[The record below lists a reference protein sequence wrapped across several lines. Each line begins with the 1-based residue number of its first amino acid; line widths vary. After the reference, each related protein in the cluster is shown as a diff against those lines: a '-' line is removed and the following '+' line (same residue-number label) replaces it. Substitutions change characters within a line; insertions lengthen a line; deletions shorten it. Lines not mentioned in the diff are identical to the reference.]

1 MRSSRRACFQEDTAV
16 PNPRKPEK
24 ATITICAY
32 CGVGCGFKAETIGN
46 EIVRMTPWKEGKA
59 NHGHSCVKG
68 RFAFDYWR
76 HPDRVK
82 TPMLRASIEEPWQEV
97 TWEQAFAY
105 AANELKRIQA
115 KFGRASI
122 GAVSSSRCTNEEI
135 FLVQKFVRAVLGN
148 NNIDNCARICHS
160 PTQFGLSAT
169 VGAGAASQHFD
180 SILQADVIMVVGANP
195 TEGHPVFGS
204 MMKRRIRQG
213 AKLIVIDPRK
223 TETVDSPHCRA
234 DFHLALRP
242 GTNVAILNSL
252 GHVIVRENLYNADF
266 IKARCE
272 WQEFEHWSKL
282 VASDEYSPENVG
294 AIAGVDPEHIR
305 LAARLYASGPRSTI
319 YYGLGVTEHS
329 QGSTGVMCLGNLALA
344 CGMFGREGVGVN
356 PLRGQGNVQGGSCL
370 GSWPHVFSGYRFVTD
385 QATRSSFE
393 AEWGV
398 MLDGEPGLRLPNMFD
413 AALTGHFK
421 GMYIMGED
429 PVQSDPNQNHIIAAL
444 KSMECVIVHDIFLN
458 ETSKYAH
465 VILPGSSSLEKDGTF
480 TNAERRIS
488 RVRKVVEPLAGYQ
501 DWEVTVKLMNAM
513 GYDVSYAHAGEV
525 LDELARLSPAYRGAS
540 FELLDC
546 VGSAQ
551 WPVDEN
557 APEGTEVLHMSQ
569 FPRANGRGTFMLT
582 AFVPTRE
589 RVTEQFPLLLTTG
602 RILSQYNVGTQTRR
616 TANSQ
621 WHPEDILEMSRG
633 DMQVRGLRDGD
644 WVKVASRFGSTRLR
658 AKESARVNPGILY
671 TTFHHATSKAN
682 AVTSNLSD
690 WATNC
695 PEYKVTAVE
704 ATKVRTAD
712 APSSEASV
720 RRRQQPQERS
730 RAEPAEVEEA

>member
-1 MRSSRRACFQEDTAV
+1 V

-24 ATITICAY
+24 ETITTCAY
-32 CGVGCGFKAETIGN
+32 CGVGCGFKAETIGD

-59 NHGHSCVKG
+59 NHGHSCIKG
-68 RFAFDYWR
+68 RFAYDYWQS
-76 HPDRVK
+76 PDRVK
-82 TPMLRASIEEPWQEV
+82 TPMIRRSIDDPWQEV
-97 TWEQAFAY
+97 SWEEAFDY
-105 AANELKRIQA
+105 AASEMRRIQDQY
-115 KFGRASI
+115 GRKSV
-122 GAVSSSRCTNEEI
+122 GGVSSSRCTNEEI
-135 FLVQKFVRAVLGN
+135 FLTQKLVRAVMGN

-160 PTQFGLSAT
+160 PTQFGMSAT
-169 VGAGAASQHFD
+169 VGWGAASQHFD
-180 SILQADVIMVVGANP
+180 SVLQSDVILVVGANP

-213 AKLIVIDPRK
+213 AKLIVIDPRR

-234 DFHLALRP
+234 DVHLALRP
-242 GTNVAILNSL
+242 GTNVAVLNSIA
-252 GHVIVRENLYNADF
+252 HVVVTERLYDRKF
-266 IKARCE
+266 IESRCE
-272 WQEFEHWSKL
+272 WPEFENWAGFVSQ
-282 VASDEYSPENVG
+282 DEFSPENV
-294 AIAGVDPEHIR
+294 AALAGLDAEDIR
-305 LAARLYASGPRSTI
+305 TAARLYASGPRSTV

-385 QATRSSFE
+385 DATRQSFE

-398 MLDGEPGLRLPNMFD
+398 ELDGEPGLRLPNMFD

-429 PVQSDPNQNHIIAAL
+429 PVQSDPNQNHIMAAL
-444 KSMECVIVHDIFLN
+444 KSMECVIVHDLFLN
-458 ETSKYAH
+458 ETSKFAH
-465 VILPGSSSLEKDGTF
+465 VFLPGSSSLEKDGTF
-480 TNAERRIS
+480 TNAERRLS

-513 GYDVSYAHAGEV
+513 GYDVEYAHAGEV

-540 FELLDC
+540 FEVIDRA
-546 VGSAQ
+546 GSVQ
-551 WPVDEN
+551 WPVDET
-557 APEGTEVLHMSQ
+557 APEGTPVLHRDK
-569 FPRANGRGTFMLT
+569 FPRANGLGTFMLT

-589 RVTEQFPLLLTTG
+589 RVSEQYPLLLTTG

-621 WHPEDILEMSRG
+621 WHPEDVLEISRD
-633 DMQVRGLRDGD
+633 DMLERGLADGD
-644 WVKVASRFGSTRLR
+644 WVQVSSRFGSTRIR
-658 AKESARVNPGILY
+658 VKESGRVNPGIVY
-671 TTFHHATSKAN
+671 TTFHHAVTRAN
-682 AVTSNLSD
+682 VLTSNYSD

-695 PEYKVTAVE
+695 PEYKVTAVDV
-704 ATKVRTAD
+704 VRVAPPDERPTRVDTARPARQGERTS
-712 APSSEASV
+712 APV
-720 RRRQQPQERS
+720 T
-730 RAEPAEVEEA
+730 AEEVS